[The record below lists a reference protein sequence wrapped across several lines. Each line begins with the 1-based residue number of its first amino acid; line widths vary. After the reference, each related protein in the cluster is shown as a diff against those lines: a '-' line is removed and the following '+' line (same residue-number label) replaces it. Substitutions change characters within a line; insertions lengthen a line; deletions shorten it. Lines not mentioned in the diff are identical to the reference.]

1 MKRTPGKVSLAL
13 ILSLI
18 FALFSVNFTAFA
30 EDGAVKDA
38 NGTSYATIAAA
49 IAAGET
55 DLTLTANLTESVTIP
70 ADKTVTL
77 TIEDGVTLTNE
88 AGKHTVTVE
97 KGAEL
102 TLKGSGTVDNVVHAR
117 GALVNNGTTT
127 LTGSVKLTRS
137 KEAGSSASN
146 NGGNSWYVVD
156 NHGTLT
162 IEENASVKATGLYS
176 SLIRNMGNS
185 ASDTAKIYVK
195 GGELEN
201 QFIALKND
209 DFSELYVSGG
219 TITSPEQAI
228 QNWTKAEVTGGT
240 LDGDVYTWNWSSEP
254 STTTISGENTV
265 VKGDVVGVNYYADP
279 NHVPN
284 GPQITV
290 TDGASVSGD
299 VFLANYTTKGLAKAD
314 HPATDGTKGSIK
326 VTGEDTKINTDKSG
340 DDAFIDPSFCAEHVW
355 GEKVTVQPTE
365 FTTGTK
371 VIYCTRCNTVDHE
384 ESVDM
389 LPSTVGHTH
398 RWGEW
403 KVVKEATTTETGLK
417 ERTCA
422 TCGKTESE
430 VIPMLTEP
438 SQPTT
443 PSDPA
448 IPIPVD
454 HPEGTPAE
462 PSAPSEP
469 ADEPTVPQPPQ
480 TGSHSWIFVSLA
492 AVAAGAAALVVLRKK
507 SLKD

>member
-30 EDGAVKDA
+30 EGNAVKGA
-38 NGTSYATIAAA
+38 NGTYATIAEA
-49 IAAGET
+49 IAADET

-70 ADKTVTL
+70 AGKTVTL

-102 TLKGSGTVDNVVHAR
+102 TLKGSGTVDNEVHAR

-127 LTGSVKLTRS
+127 LTGSIKLTRS
-137 KEAGSSASN
+137 QEAGSSASN

-162 IEENASVKATGLYS
+162 IDENASVKATGLYS

-219 TITSPEQAI
+219 TITSPEQTI

-240 LDGDVYTWNWSSEP
+240 LNGDVYTWNWSSEP

-299 VFLANYTTKGLAKAD
+299 VFLANYTAQGLSKAD
-314 HPATDGTKGSIK
+314 PKKDDTKGSIK

-340 DDAFIDPSFCAEHVW
+340 DDAFIDPLLRRARL
-355 GEKVTVQPTE
+355 G
-365 FTTGTK
+365 
-371 VIYCTRCNTVDHE
+371 R
-384 ESVDM
+384 ESDRPAHRVHHRHQ
-389 LPSTVGHTH
+389 GH
-398 RWGEW
+398 
-403 KVVKEATTTETGLK
+403 L
-417 ERTCA
+417 
-422 TCGKTESE
+422 
-430 VIPMLTEP
+430 L
-438 SQPTT
+438 
-443 PSDPA
+443 
-448 IPIPVD
+448 
-454 HPEGTPAE
+454 HPL
-462 PSAPSEP
+462 
-469 ADEPTVPQPPQ
+469 Q
-480 TGSHSWIFVSLA
+480 HS
-492 AVAAGAAALVVLRKK
+492 
-507 SLKD
+507 

>member
-49 IAAGET
+49 IAAGKT

-70 ADKTVTL
+70 ADKNVTL

-102 TLKGSGTVDNVVHAR
+102 TLKGSGTVDNEVHAR

-240 LDGDVYTWNWSSEP
+240 LNGDVYTWNWSSEP

-299 VFLANYTTKGLAKAD
+299 VILANYTTEGLAKAD
-314 HPATDGTKGSIK
+314 PKADDTKGSIK

-430 VIPMLTEP
+430 VIPVLTEP

-492 AVAAGAAALVVLRKK
+492 AVAAGAAAFFVLRKK

>member
-1 MKRTPGKVSLAL
+1 MKRTLGKVSLAL

-30 EDGAVKDA
+30 EGDAVRGAKS
-38 NGTSYATIAAA
+38 TYATIAEA
-49 IAAGET
+49 IAADET
-55 DLTLTANLTESVTIP
+55 DLNLTANLTESVTIP
-70 ADKTVTL
+70 AGKTVTL
-77 TIEDGVTLTNE
+77 TIEEGVTLTNE

-102 TLKGSGTVDNVVHAR
+102 TLKGSGTVDNEVHAR

-137 KEAGSSASN
+137 KEAGASASD

-162 IEENASVKATGLYS
+162 IEGDASVKATGLYS
-176 SLIRNMGNS
+176 SLIRNMGTDSSN
-185 ASDTAKIYVK
+185 TAKIYVK
-195 GGELEN
+195 GGEMEN

-228 QNWTKAEVTGGT
+228 QNWTKAEVTGGM
-240 LDGDVYTWNWSSEP
+240 LNGDVYTWNWSSEP
-254 STTTISGENTV
+254 STTTISGKNTV
-265 VKGDVVGVNYYADP
+265 VKGNVVGVNYYADP

-299 VFLANYTTKGLAKAD
+299 VILANYTTDGLTKAD
-314 HPATDGTKGSIK
+314 PKKDDTKGSIK

-371 VIYCTRCNTVDHE
+371 VIYCTRCNTVDHA
-384 ESVDM
+384 ESIDM

-430 VIPMLTEP
+430 VIPVLAEP

-448 IPIPVD
+448 IPVPVE

-492 AVAAGAAALVVLRKK
+492 AVAAGAAAFFVLRKK

>member
-30 EDGAVKDA
+30 EDGAVKDT

-49 IAAGET
+49 IAAGKT

-70 ADKTVTL
+70 AGKNVTL

-88 AGKHTVTVE
+88 EGKHTVTVE

-137 KEAGSSASN
+137 QEAGSSASN

-176 SLIRNMGNS
+176 SLIRNMGSS

-195 GGELEN
+195 GGEMEN

-240 LDGDVYTWNWSSEP
+240 LNGDVYTWNWSSEP

-299 VFLANYTTKGLAKAD
+299 VILANYTTEGLAKAD
-314 HPATDGTKGSIK
+314 PKADDTKGSIK

-492 AVAAGAAALVVLRKK
+492 AVAAGAAAFFVLRKK

>member
-30 EDGAVKDA
+30 EGDAVRGAK
-38 NGTSYATIAAA
+38 GTYATIAEA
-49 IAAGET
+49 IAADET
-55 DLTLTANLTESVTIP
+55 DLNLTANLTESVTIP
-70 ADKTVTL
+70 AGKTVTL
-77 TIEDGVTLTNE
+77 TIEEGVTLTNE

-102 TLKGSGTVDNVVHAR
+102 TLKGSGTVDNEVHAR

-137 KEAGSSASN
+137 AEAGASASD

-176 SLIRNMGNS
+176 SLIRNMGTDS
-185 ASDTAKIYVK
+185 SDTAKIYVK
-195 GGELEN
+195 GGEMEN

-240 LDGDVYTWNWSSEP
+240 LNGDVYTWNWSSEP

-290 TDGASVSGD
+290 KDGASVSGD
-299 VFLANYTTKGLAKAD
+299 VILANYTTDGLTKAD
-314 HPATDGTKGSIK
+314 PKADDTKGSIK
-326 VTGEDTKINTDKSG
+326 VTGQDTKINTDKSG

-384 ESVDM
+384 ESIDM

-430 VIPMLTEP
+430 VIPVLAEP
-438 SQPTT
+438 SQPTN

-448 IPIPVD
+448 IPVPVE

-492 AVAAGAAALVVLRKK
+492 AVAAGAAAFFVLRKK

>member
-1 MKRTPGKVSLAL
+1 MKRTLGKVSLAL

-38 NGTSYATIAAA
+38 NGTYATIAEA

-70 ADKTVTL
+70 AGKTVTL

-88 AGKHTVTVE
+88 ADKHTVTVG
-97 KGAEL
+97 KGAVL
-102 TLKGSGTVDNVVHAR
+102 TLKGSGTVDNKDHAC

-137 KEAGSSASN
+137 KEAGASAID

-195 GGELEN
+195 GGEMEN

-240 LDGDVYTWNWSSEP
+240 LNGDVYTWNWSSEP

-299 VFLANYTTKGLAKAD
+299 VSLANYTAQGLSKAD
-314 HPATDGTKGSIK
+314 PKKDDTKGSIK

-340 DDAFIDPSFCAEHVW
+340 DDAFIAPSFCAEHVW
-355 GEKVTVQPTE
+355 GEKVTVQPP
-365 FTTGTK
+365 
-371 VIYCTRCNTVDHE
+371 
-384 ESVDM
+384 
-389 LPSTVGHTH
+389 PSSPPAPRSSTAPA
-398 RWGEW
+398 
-403 KVVKEATTTETGLK
+403 ATQ
-417 ERTCA
+417 
-422 TCGKTESE
+422 
-430 VIPMLTEP
+430 LTMRNP
-438 SQPTT
+438 LICFPPPWVT
-443 PSDPA
+443 P
-448 IPIPVD
+448 I
-454 HPEGTPAE
+454 
-462 PSAPSEP
+462 
-469 ADEPTVPQPPQ
+469 
-480 TGSHSWIFVSLA
+480 
-492 AVAAGAAALVVLRKK
+492 AGANGK
-507 SLKD
+507 S

>member
-30 EDGAVKDA
+30 EGDAVKGA
-38 NGTSYATIAAA
+38 NGTYATIAAA
-49 IAAGET
+49 IAADET

-70 ADKTVTL
+70 AGKTVTL

-102 TLKGSGTVDNVVHAR
+102 TLKGSGTVDNEVHAR

-127 LTGSVKLTRS
+127 LTDSIKLTRS
-137 KEAGSSASN
+137 KEAGSSATD

-219 TITSPEQAI
+219 TVTSPEQAI

-240 LDGDVYTWNWSSEP
+240 LDGDVYTWNWGSET

-265 VKGDVVGVNYYADP
+265 VKGDVVGANYG
-279 NHVPN
+279 VTTN
-284 GPQITV
+284 GPQVTV
-290 TDGASVSGD
+290 KDGASVSGD
-299 VFLANYTTKGLAKAD
+299 VFLANYTNQGLTKAD
-314 HPATDGTKGSIK
+314 PKADDTKGSIK

-340 DDAFIDPSFCAEHVW
+340 DDAFIDPSFCVEHVW

-430 VIPMLTEP
+430 VIPVLTEP

-448 IPIPVD
+448 IPVPVD

-492 AVAAGAAALVVLRKK
+492 AVAAGAAAFFVLRKK

>member
-30 EDGAVKDA
+30 EGNAVKGA
-38 NGTSYATIAAA
+38 NGTYATIADA
-49 IAAGET
+49 IAADET

-70 ADKTVTL
+70 ANKTVTL

-137 KEAGSSASN
+137 QEAGSSASN

-195 GGELEN
+195 GGEMEN

-240 LDGDVYTWNWSSEP
+240 LNGDVYTWNWSSEP

-299 VFLANYTTKGLAKAD
+299 VSLANYTAQGLSKAD
-314 HPATDGTKGSIK
+314 PKKDDTKGSIK

-430 VIPMLTEP
+430 VIPVLTEP

>member
-30 EDGAVKDA
+30 EGGAVKGA
-38 NGTSYATIAAA
+38 NGTSYATIAEA

-102 TLKGSGTVDNVVHAR
+102 TLKGSGTVDNEVHAR

-137 KEAGSSASN
+137 QEAGSSASN

-162 IEENASVKATGLYS
+162 IDENASVKATGLYS

-219 TITSPEQAI
+219 TVTSPEQAI

-240 LDGDVYTWNWSSEP
+240 LDGDVYTWNWGSET

-265 VKGDVVGVNYYADP
+265 VKGDVVGVNYG
-279 NHVPN
+279 VTTN
-284 GPQITV
+284 GPQVTV
-290 TDGASVSGD
+290 KDGASVSGD
-299 VFLANYTTKGLAKAD
+299 VILKNYNTTTNVLTKAD
-314 HPATDGTKGSIK
+314 PKADDTKGSIK

-340 DDAFIDPSFCAEHVW
+340 DDAFIDPSFCVEHVW

-430 VIPMLTEP
+430 VIPVLTEP

>member
-1 MKRTPGKVSLAL
+1 MKRTLGKVSLAL

-30 EDGAVKDA
+30 EGDAVRGAK
-38 NGTSYATIAAA
+38 GTYATIAEA
-49 IAAGET
+49 IAADET
-55 DLTLTANLTESVTIP
+55 DLNLTANLTESVTIP
-70 ADKTVTL
+70 AGKTVTL
-77 TIEDGVTLTNE
+77 TIEEGVTLTNE

-102 TLKGSGTVDNVVHAR
+102 TLKGSGTVDNEVHAR

-137 KEAGSSASN
+137 AEAGASASD

-176 SLIRNMGNS
+176 SLIRNMGTDS
-185 ASDTAKIYVK
+185 SDTAKIYVK
-195 GGELEN
+195 GGEMEN

-240 LDGDVYTWNWSSEP
+240 LNGDVYTWNWNSET

-265 VKGDVVGVNYYADP
+265 VKGDVVGVNYGVTEY
-279 NHVPN
+279 

-290 TDGASVSGD
+290 KDGASVSGD
-299 VFLANYTTKGLAKAD
+299 VILANYNTTTGTLTKAD
-314 HPATDGTKGSIK
+314 PKADDTKGSIK

-384 ESVDM
+384 ESIDM

-398 RWGEW
+398 HWGEW

-430 VIPMLTEP
+430 VIPVLAEP
-438 SQPTT
+438 SQPTN

-448 IPIPVD
+448 IPVPVE

-492 AVAAGAAALVVLRKK
+492 AVAAGAAAFFVLRKK

>member
-30 EDGAVKDA
+30 EGNAVKGA
-38 NGTSYATIAAA
+38 NGTYATIAEA

-70 ADKTVTL
+70 ANKTVTL

-102 TLKGSGTVDNVVHAR
+102 TLKGSGTVDNEVHAR

-265 VKGDVVGVNYYADP
+265 VKGNVVGVNYYADP

-299 VFLANYTTKGLAKAD
+299 VILANYTNQGLSKAD
-314 HPATDGTKGSIK
+314 PKADDTKGSIK

-384 ESVDM
+384 ESIDM

-430 VIPMLTEP
+430 VIPVLTEP

>member
-1 MKRTPGKVSLAL
+1 MKRTLGKVSLAL

-30 EDGAVKDA
+30 EGDAVRGDK
-38 NGTSYATIAAA
+38 GTYATIAEA

-55 DLTLTANLTESVTIP
+55 DLALTANLTESVTIP
-70 ADKTVTL
+70 AGKTVTL

-97 KGAEL
+97 EGAEL
-102 TLKGSGTVDNVVHAR
+102 TLKGSGTVDNEVHAR

-137 KEAGSSASN
+137 KEAGKSASD

-176 SLIRNMGNS
+176 SLIRNMGTDSSN
-185 ASDTAKIYVK
+185 TAKIYVK
-195 GGELEN
+195 GGEMEN

-265 VKGDVVGVNYYADP
+265 VKGNVVGVNYYADP

-290 TDGASVSGD
+290 KDGASVSGD
-299 VFLANYTTKGLAKAD
+299 VILANYTTDGLAKAD
-314 HPATDGTKGSIK
+314 PKKDDTKGSIK
-326 VTGEDTKINTDKSG
+326 VTGEGTKINTDKSG

-384 ESVDM
+384 ESIDM

-430 VIPMLTEP
+430 VIPVLAEP

-448 IPIPVD
+448 IPVPVD

-492 AVAAGAAALVVLRKK
+492 AVAAGAAAFFVLRKK